1 MSSVMNTEAD
11 ADVGLLD
18 GYSLAVTRVAE
29 AASPSVVAIHV
40 TRAGPGR
47 ARGARSGSG
56 SGFVF
61 TPDGLI
67 LTNSHVVHEA
77 RRLEVETLGG
87 ERLEADRIGED
98 PHTDTALIRVGA
110 SLPALAFGQSRG
122 VKVGQ
127 IAIAIG
133 NPLGFDCTVTA
144 GVVSALGRSLRSG
157 SGRLIDDVL
166 QTDAALNPGNSG
178 GPLMDSAGRVIGM
191 NTAIIAGAQG
201 LCFAIAIDTVR
212 QVAIELLRHGRV
224 RRASMGLAAQTQR
237 ISQRLRRHFELESE
251 TGVRVTE
258 IEAGGPAATAGFE
271 SGDLIVSFD
280 GSPVDGIDQLHRH
293 LAEDRIGRPV
303 AIEVVRRGRR
313 LSLELV
319 PGELGSNDR

>member
-1 MSSVMNTEAD
+1 
-11 ADVGLLD
+11 
-18 GYSLAVTRVAE
+18 
-29 AASPSVVAIHV
+29 
-40 TRAGPGR
+40 
-47 ARGARSGSG
+47 
-56 SGFVF
+56 
-61 TPDGLI
+61 
-67 LTNSHVVHEA
+67 
-77 RRLEVETLGG
+77 
-87 ERLEADRIGED
+87 
-98 PHTDTALIRVGA
+98 
-110 SLPALAFGQSRG
+110 
-122 VKVGQ
+122 
-127 IAIAIG
+127 
-133 NPLGFDCTVTA
+133 
-144 GVVSALGRSLRSG
+144 
-157 SGRLIDDVL
+157 
-166 QTDAALNPGNSG
+166 
-178 GPLMDSAGRVIGM
+178 MDSAGRVIGM

-251 TGVRVTE
+251 TWVRVTE